1 MMSARKVSYEWGE
14 LFMNHLKMLR
24 LYVGLS
30 LISILVMDFLATW
43 MNPEDPNLDV
53 TEIIFLLLGT
63 LLLIATFLSEKIKR
77 NPEPFLFGYLWIISA
92 GAFVSLMQQHYN
104 SMLLIVVLIMY
115 FIISQVI
122 PSLKLLV
129 VYMAAIVLEL
139 ILFLFFTGDFKKTI
153 FALVVFIMANIIIY
167 LSTGKRLQ
175 MIKKYQETENALRV
189 MVQEKNLYERA
200 VRDVGTGVI
209 IADALKSG
217 YPIIYVNDAFTSIT
231 GYTSE
236 EVVGRSCKFLQ
247 GKDTKE
253 EHREQIREALKQH
266 SRVQLEILNYRKN
279 HEPFWNE
286 LVITPLKD
294 ERGITT
300 HFIGLQTDVT
310 KRQQLMQSEQQ
321 SRDVL
326 ERVLRDLKDA
336 VIVMRPDQLQLQPV
350 IMNAAAQAIFTSL
363 DRSILPQLDAY
374 KELIFS
380 IMSGNE
386 AIEQE
391 IQLPG
396 EEGIRYYRVA
406 ISRLDELV
414 MLTFSDI
421 TVHKE
426 SEHQLVMNK
435 VDLEQR
441 NQAKDQ
447 FMTMLSQEFRTPL
460 NSMIDIT
467 RLQENEV
474 FTSEERLKLKHS
486 SEHLLFLIDRFL
498 DYSAMEN
505 GELPVTELP
514 FNLQELVLDLSN
526 KYRRNIENKL
536 LDFRLKVEQLP
547 NIPVLGDSHRV
558 MQIVETLLDNAVK
571 FTQQG
576 HIEIVAA
583 VRPHREH
590 GKLWFVFTI
599 KDTGIGISEEIADD
613 VFQPFFQLDASSPR
627 ENEGMGF
634 GLAFSRKLTETLGGT
649 ISYQSRLGEGTTFVL
664 KLPVTPASPEDSKV
678 RLDRKLN
685 ILLAEDNIDN
695 QNLFLAFVKKMNCS
709 VDVAVNGY
717 EVVKAFT
724 EGSYDM
730 VFMDIQMPLMDGY
743 EATRLIR
750 TWELGEGFEPT
761 AIIALTAHAFEEHRR
776 ASYEAGCTDF
786 LEKPI
791 FMDQLFQMIRRYGFG
806 SARET
811 GGERN
816 VWTTD

>member
-24 LYVGLS
+24 LYVGMS
-30 LISILVMDFLATW
+30 LIAILVMGFLATW
-43 MNPEDPNLDV
+43 MNPAYSNLDV
-53 TEIIFLLLGT
+53 AEIIFLLSGT
-63 LLLIATFLSEKIKR
+63 LLLIATFFSEKIKR
-77 NPEPFLFGYLWIISA
+77 NPEPLLFGYLWVVSA

-104 SMLLIVVLIMY
+104 SMLLIAVLMMY
-115 FIISQVI
+115 FIVSQI
-122 PSLKLLV
+122 LPSLNHLKI
-129 VYMAAIVLEL
+129 YMVAIELEL
-139 ILFLFFTGDFKKTI
+139 ILFLFISADFKKTV
-153 FALVVFIMANIIIY
+153 FALVVFTLASTIIY

-175 MIKKYQETENALRV
+175 MITKYQETENALRV

-200 VRDVGTGVI
+200 VRDVGSGVI
-209 IADALKSG
+209 IADALVSG
-217 YPIIYVNDAFTSIT
+217 FPIIYVNDAFTSIT

-253 EHREQIREALKQH
+253 EHREQIRAALNHH
-266 SRVQLEILNYRKN
+266 SKVQLEILNYRKN

-294 ERGITT
+294 ETGITT

-321 SRDVL
+321 SRVML

-350 IMNAAAQAIFTSL
+350 MMNAAAQAIFTSL
-363 DRSILPQLDAY
+363 DSSILPQLDAY
-374 KELIFS
+374 KELIYS
-380 IMSGNE
+380 IMSGDK

-391 IQLPG
+391 IQLLVD
-396 EEGIRYYRVA
+396 EGIRYYRVV
-406 ISRLDELV
+406 ISRLDDLV
-414 MLTFSDI
+414 MLTFNDI
-421 TVHKE
+421 TMRKK
-426 SEHQLVMNK
+426 SEHQLVMNRI
-435 VDLEQR
+435 DLEQR

-447 FMTMLSQEFRTPL
+447 FMKMLSQEFRTPL
-460 NSMIDIT
+460 NAMIDIA
-467 RLQENEV
+467 REQEHDV
-474 FTSEERLKLKHS
+474 FTSEEKRKLKYS

-498 DYSAMEN
+498 DYSALEN
-505 GELPVTELP
+505 GELHFADLP
-514 FNLQELVLDLSN
+514 FNLHELVLEASD
-526 KYRRNIENKL
+526 KYRGDIENKL
-536 LDFRLKVEQLP
+536 LDFRVKVEQLP
-547 NIPVLGDSHRV
+547 NILVLGDSQRV
-558 MQIVETLLDNAVK
+558 MQIVDTLLDNAVK

-583 VRPHREH
+583 VRPHREQ
-590 GKLWFVFTI
+590 GKLWFMLTI
-599 KDTGIGISEEIADD
+599 KDTGVGISEEMADD
-613 VFQPFFQLDASSPR
+613 IFQPFFQLDAASPR
-627 ENEGMGF
+627 EYEGMGF
-634 GLAFSRKLTETLGGT
+634 GLALSRRLTETLGGT

-678 RLDRKLN
+678 RLDRKLS

-709 VDVAVNGY
+709 VDVSVNGY

-750 TWELGEGFEPT
+750 KWELSEGFEPT

-806 SARET
+806 SARES
-811 GGERN
+811 GGERD